1 MSEMKQVILIRKDL
15 ELSTGKI
22 AAQVAHASMAV
33 FFNKMKDVPGG
44 KVLRL
49 TRHERSWIEGRFTK
63 IVKGVK
69 NESQLLGV
77 YQRALDMNIDC
88 AIIKDIGLTELEEP
102 TLTAV
107 AIGPDDFDKIQ
118 KITKRFQLLR

>member
-1 MSEMKQVILIRKDL
+1 MAELKQVILIRKDL
-15 ELSTGKI
+15 ELSKGKI

-33 FFNKMKDVPGG
+33 FFNKMQNVPGG

-49 TRHERSWIEGRFTK
+49 TRHERSWIDGRFTK

-69 NESQLLGV
+69 NESQLLDV
-77 YQRALDMNIDC
+77 YQKALSMNIDC
-88 AIIKDIGLTELEEP
+88 AIIKDAALTELSEP
-102 TLTAV
+102 AFTAV

-118 KITKRFQLLR
+118 KITKRFQLLK